1 MKPDSPGSLRPDPP
15 PADRR
20 RSVALRFGL
29 LSISAVCALAA
40 LGPAAGGAA
49 AVPAPVDTAASTLAH
64 WNVNNPPGP
73 HHDATIDVSEG
84 TWMDVD
90 VSPDGKTIVFDLLGD
105 LYTMPITGG
114 EATAITQGVAWDE
127 QPRFSPDGKRIAF
140 TSDRGG
146 GDNIW
151 MVDRDGGDPAQV
163 SKETFRLLNSPAW
176 APDGEFVVA
185 RKHFT
190 STRSAGAGEMWLYH
204 RSGGAGVQMT
214 KKTSDQKDT
223 GEPVFSPDGRYLYY
237 SYDATPG
244 AVFAYNKD
252 PNPGIYAINRLD
264 RLTGET
270 ERVTGGPGGACRP
283 TPSPDGKSLAFI
295 RRVRYQSTLFVR
307 DLASGAER
315 PVWSGLERDMQE
327 TWAIHGVYPTMAWMP
342 DGRSIVLWAGG
353 HIQRVEVAAGTAT
366 VIPFHVKATRQ
377 ITEAVRFPQA
387 VAPESFHARMLRWVR
402 VSPQGDRVIYQ
413 ALGHLYVRALP
424 DGAPRR
430 LTTQSEHAEFYPSW
444 SRDGRSIVYVTWN
457 DSLLGTVRVVPAT
470 GGAERVLTREP
481 GHYLEPAFSPD
492 GKTVVYRKSGGGYL
506 RSPLWSSE
514 PGIYAVATAGGKPHR
529 ISREGGEPQFGAASD
544 RVYLTSVAGD
554 DEDDRALFSISLDGT
569 DKHAFLHGGY
579 LTEIAVSPDEKWVAF
594 TQDWNAYIAPLVR
607 AGQQVEIGSDMHSL
621 PLKRV
626 ARDAGA
632 NLSWSGDSR
641 TLYWSL
647 GPRLYTRPVA
657 QCFTFVPGAP
667 DSLPPLTEAGR
678 DIGFDVRTD
687 VPSGAIALTGARLI
701 TMKGDEVIED
711 GTVVVKG
718 NRIVAVG
725 PRAAVAVPA
734 DARAVDVR
742 GATIMPGIVDVH
754 WHGGMTVEEIQPQES
769 WLLDA
774 SLAFGV
780 TTLHD
785 PSNDT
790 QGIFSSSEL
799 QRAGMLR
806 GPRIFSTGTILYGA
820 KGDIHAEVD
829 SLADALFHLRRM
841 QAVGAFSVKSY
852 NQPRRD
858 QRQQIIAAA
867 RELKMMVVPEGGSL
881 LPHNLTMVVDGHTGV
896 EHSLPVSR
904 IYPDVTQLWGA
915 SRSGYTPTLGVAYG
929 GIMGEN
935 YWYAKTHVWEDERL
949 LRFVPRRM
957 IDARSRRPFTA
968 PDEEWNHLRAAA
980 MAKTLL
986 DAGVSVQLGAHGQ
999 REGLA
1004 AHWEMWMFVQGGM
1017 TPLEALRCAT
1027 LSGARYLGLDGDL
1040 GSLETGKLADLV
1052 VLDKNPLDN
1061 IRDSEA
1067 IRYVM
1072 QNGRLYDGL
1081 RLDEIGNHPRHR
1093 PEFYFERVGGDA
1105 GTTTVSTEDD

>member
-1 MKPDSPGSLRPDPP
+1 MCPGP
-15 PADRR
+15 
-20 RSVALRFGL
+20 RFGERPHARRFGV
-29 LSISAVCALAA
+29 LSISTLSALWAFVGPVPTVRTVVAA
-40 LGPAAGGAA
+40 
-49 AVPAPVDTAASTLAH
+49 PAPFDTTASTLAH
-64 WNVNNPPGP
+64 WNVDNPPGP
-73 HHDATIDVSEG
+73 HHEATIDVTEG
-84 TWMDVD
+84 TWMNVD
-90 VSPDGKTIVFDLLGD
+90 VSADGKTIVFDLLGD
-105 LYTMPITGG
+105 LYTMPIGGG
-114 EATAITQGVAWDE
+114 EGTAITQGVAWDE

-151 MVDRDGGDPAQV
+151 VVDRDGGHPTQV
-163 SKETFRLLNSPAW
+163 TKETFRLLNSPSW
-176 APDGEFVVA
+176 RPDGEFIVA

-204 RSGGAGVQMT
+204 RTGGAGVQMT

-223 GEPVFSPDGRYLYY
+223 GEPAFSPDGRYLYY

-244 AVFAYNKD
+244 TTFAYNKD

-264 RLTGET
+264 VQSGDIDLLTG
-270 ERVTGGPGGACRP
+270 GAGGACRP
-283 TPSPDGKSLAFI
+283 TPSPDGKSLAFV

-307 DLASGAER
+307 DLASGAEQ

-353 HIQRVEVAAGTAT
+353 HIQRVDLATGTAT
-366 VIPFHVKATRQ
+366 VIPFHVRTTRQ
-377 ITEAVRFPQA
+377 IADAVRFPQS
-387 VAPESFHARMLRWVR
+387 VAPDSFHTRMLRWVR
-402 VSPQGDRVIYQ
+402 VSPQADRVVYQ
-413 ALGHLYVRALP
+413 TLGHLYVRALP

-430 LTTQSEHAEFYPSW
+430 LTPQNEHTEFYPSW
-444 SRDGRSIVYVTWN
+444 SRDGKSIVYVTWD
-457 DSLLGTVRVVPAT
+457 DSLLGSVRIVPAT
-470 GGAERVLTREP
+470 GGAGRTLTREP

-492 GKTVVYRKSGGGYL
+492 GRIIAYRKSEGGYL
-506 RSPLWSSE
+506 RSPLWSSN
-514 PGIYAVATAGGKPHR
+514 PGIYVVPAAGGVPKR
-529 ISREGGEPQFGAASD
+529 ISREGGQPQFGAAND
-544 RVYLTSVAGD
+544 RVYLFGIAGAD
-554 DEDDRALFSISLDGT
+554 DDDRSLFSISLDGT
-569 DKHAFLHGGY
+569 DKHVFLHGGY

-607 AGQQVEIGSDMHSL
+607 AGQPVEIGDDMHSL

-647 GPRLYTRPVA
+647 GAQLYTRPVA
-657 QCFTFVPGAP
+657 QCFAFAPGAP
-667 DSLPPLTEAGR
+667 DSLPPLTERGR
-678 DIGFDVRTD
+678 DIGFDARSD
-687 VPSGAIALTGARLI
+687 VPSGVIALTGARLI
-701 TMKGDEVIED
+701 TMKGDEVIEN
-711 GTVVVKG
+711 GTVVVRG
-718 NRIVAVG
+718 NRIAAIG
-725 PRAAVAVPA
+725 PSASVAVPTE
-734 DARAVDVR
+734 ARKVDVR

-754 WHGGMTVEEIQPQES
+754 WHGGMTGEEIQPQES

-820 KGDIHAEVD
+820 KGDVHAEVD

-841 QAVGAFSVKSY
+841 QAIGAFSVKSY

-867 RELKMMVVPEGGSL
+867 RELHMMVVPEGGSL

-896 EHSLPVSR
+896 EHSLPVAHVYLD
-904 IYPDVTQLWGA
+904 ITQLWRA
-915 SRSGYTPTLGVAYG
+915 SASGYTPTLGVAYG

-968 PDEEWNHLRAAA
+968 PDEEWNHIDAARN
-980 MAKTLL
+980 AKALL

-1017 TPLEALRCAT
+1017 TPMQAIRCAT
-1027 LSGARYLGLDGDL
+1027 LNGARYLGLDGDI
-1040 GSLETGKLADLV
+1040 GSLEPGKLADLI
-1052 VLDKNPLDN
+1052 VLDRNPLEN

-1067 IRYVM
+1067 IRYVL
-1072 QNGRLYDGL
+1072 QNGRLYEGF
-1081 RLDEIGNHPRHR
+1081 RLDEIGNHPRRR
-1093 PEFYFERVGGDA
+1093 PAFYFERAGSQGGVTTA
-1105 GTTTVSTEDD
+1105 GTDDD